1 MATLI
6 QLRRDTESNWTSND
20 PTLANGEF
28 GVETDSTP
36 IKFKI
41 GDGSNSW
48 SSLPYYAAID
58 DSGSSADSVW
68 SSDKVATNPVT
79 QTTQTS
85 NYTLTAN
92 DINTMII
99 CDHASGMNITA
110 PANGT
115 TALDEG
121 YTVLLYQAGA
131 GQITLVEDTGV
142 TINTP
147 ETLLSNDEFSVI
159 GLTKVATNEWVAFGR
174 LEAV

>member
-6 QLRRDTESNWTSND
+6 QLRRDSGANWTSND

-28 GVETDSTP
+28 GVEDDASP

-58 DSGSSADSVW
+58 DSSSSEDSVW
-68 SSDKVATNPVT
+68 SSDKIATRPI
-79 QTTQTS
+79 TTTSKTS
-85 NYTLTAN
+85 NYTLAAA
-92 DINTMII
+92 DINTMLL
-99 CDHASGMNITA
+99 CDHATSISITA

-115 TALDEG
+115 TALDVG

-131 GQITLVEDTGV
+131 GQITVVEDTGV

-147 ETLLSNDEFSVI
+147 ETLLSNDQYSVI
-159 GLTKVATNEWVAFGR
+159 GLTKIATNEWVVFGR
-174 LEAV
+174 LEAA